1 MHRYISAAVAGLV
14 IGSTAFAGD
23 IVDTAATG
31 TTFKTFVTALKASGM
46 DDTLRRGGPYTVF
59 APSDEAFGKLP
70 PDTVNALMKDRQK
83 LSHLV
88 AHLVIPGKVM
98 VSEVKPGKV
107 DSLDGAPLTLK
118 SDNGKVTVNEAN
130 VTQSDVMA
138 DNGIIHEIDTVVMPE

>member
-1 MHRYISAAVAGLV
+1 MHRFIPAIVAGLA
-14 IGSTAFAGD
+14 IGAPAIAAD
-23 IVDTAATG
+23 IVETAATS

-46 DDTLRRGGPYTVF
+46 DDTLRQGGPYTVF
-59 APSDEAFGKLP
+59 APSDEAFSKLP
-70 PDTVNALMKDRQK
+70 RDTVNSLLKDRRR

-88 AHLVIPGKVM
+88 AHLVIPGKVT

-107 DSLDGAPLTLK
+107 DSLDGGPLTLK

-138 DNGIIHEIDTVVMPE
+138 DNGVIHEIDTVVLPD